1 MTRWLIVAAVSTKDK
16 GQTVEQQ
23 VEALEGAAKR
33 HGADV
38 AEVLPFKQSRYQ
50 QASALE
56 VERAVLARVALGDV
70 DVVALWA
77 LDRLTR
83 RGPAAALGILQ
94 TLEGHHKVG
103 VFSLQEPFL
112 STATMDPSVRG
123 LLLPLFAWI
132 AEQESARKSERIRAK
147 LDVKKAHAA
156 AGGGRAKWGR
166 GAIATDEDRARVLS
180 LRADGLTVRAV
191 AAEVGISPAAVS
203 RICKAEAGA

>member
-1 MTRWLIVAAVSTKDK
+1 MTRWLIVAAVSTKDR

-23 VEALEGAAKR
+23 VEALTAAATR
-33 HGADV
+33 HGATV
-38 AEVLPFKQSRYQ
+38 AEVLTFTQSRYQ

-56 VERAVLARVALGDV
+56 VERQVLARVAKGDV
-70 DVVALWA
+70 EVVALWA

-132 AEQESARKSERIRAK
+132 AEQESARKAARINAK
-147 LDVKKAHAA
+147 VESKKAHAE

-166 GAIATDEDRARVLS
+166 GVMAGAADEARVAE
-180 LRADGLTVRAV
+180 LRAQGLSVRAI
-191 AAEVGISPAAVS
+191 AAEVGLSKSAVGRILAAV
-203 RICKAEAGA
+203 A